1 MTVAS
6 RVAAGERDVRS
17 ALLDAAEQEI
27 RERGAAAA
35 SLRAIARRAEV
46 SHQAP
51 GHFFANRQ
59 GLFTALATRVWDRM
73 HAGME
78 ELARAQEGRPPLE
91 RLIDLGLAYIDVGM
105 ANPELFTL
113 VSSPDQIDH
122 ADAALVAARANAWE
136 ILSDVVRDA
145 QQEGWRADLPTET
158 VALGCWALVHGS
170 AALWREGWLAMK
182 LPDDE
187 VRDELR
193 RVLQSLV

>member
-6 RVAAGERDVRS
+6 RAASGERDVRS
-17 ALLDAAEQEI
+17 ALLDAAEEEI

-35 SLRAIARRAEV
+35 SLRAIARRADV

-73 HAGME
+73 YVGMA
-78 ELARAQEGRPPLE
+78 ELARTQADRPPLE
-91 RLIDLGLAYIDVGM
+91 RLIDLGLAYIDLGM

-122 ADAALVAARANAWE
+122 ADEALVAARANAWG
-136 ILSDVVRDA
+136 ILSDAVHDA
-145 QQEGWRADLPTET
+145 QQAGWRADLPTET

-182 LPDDE
+182 LPDDA
-187 VRDELR
+187 VREELR
-193 RVLQSLV
+193 RVLGALV

>member
-1 MTVAS
+1 MTVAT

-35 SLRAIARRAEV
+35 SLRAIARRAGV

-51 GHFFANRQ
+51 GHFFTNRQ
-59 GLFTALATRVWDRM
+59 GLFTALATRIWDRM
-73 HAGME
+73 HDGLS
-78 ELARAQEGRPPLE
+78 ELARAHAGRPPLE

-122 ADAALVAARANAWE
+122 ADEALVTARSKAWE
-136 ILSDVVRDA
+136 ILSDVVREA
-145 QQEGWRADLPTET
+145 QREGWRADLPTDT

-182 LPDDE
+182 LADDE

-193 RVLQSLV
+193 RVLSALV